1 LGLLILCGNAG
12 WATDLGVYGSI
23 YDIREQNALKW
34 IETRLTELQ
43 ASGAIERQQEKL
55 KEKALASIHRPKP
68 VKGLTRTTT
77 PRQFEKDLTL
87 TVPSDIK
94 DADGRVIHKAGTKI
108 NPLTQLPTH
117 KSLLFLD
124 GNDEAQIRWGLAEY
138 QKRNEMAKL
147 ILVNGPVIDL
157 MKKHEIRFYFDQW
170 GKLVDYFN
178 IKQVP
183 AIVEQVNEKLL
194 ISEVKP

>member
-1 LGLLILCGNAG
+1 
-12 WATDLGVYGSI
+12 
-23 YDIREQNALKW
+23 
-34 IETRLTELQ
+34 
-43 ASGAIERQQEKL
+43 
-55 KEKALASIHRPKP
+55 
-68 VKGLTRTTT
+68 
-77 PRQFEKDLTL
+77 
-87 TVPSDIK
+87 
-94 DADGRVIHKAGTKI
+94 
-108 NPLTQLPTH
+108 LPTH